1 VGAALFDYGS
11 GIHRAESIRR
21 SASAAVEA
29 NFSGDTLTPQR
40 LLHTTDTSFLNADRA
55 LWQLSRKART
65 LPTVRAAVEHLA
77 AHEVMTALES
87 YVEGQIFL
95 AELRAWLSRYGMRS
109 HGADGLSDGSW
120 IDDPLPAIQHL
131 QALLRKPDRDL
142 EAEVRLQTVKCA
154 AVVGQVRQRLTAH
167 PSRVRYEQALAA
179 AQMANFL
186 SMEHNFWIDQ
196 QAMWCLRRVYLEL
209 GRRGVETGKI
219 DQRDDVFFLI
229 ADEAQTLLRGS
240 AAYGLRELVAMRRAQ
255 IMQARALS
263 PPSFLGSIPLMAPP
277 TEDPFVRAI
286 VRVLGADALLPA
298 GRPMPRAARQVSG
311 QAASPGL
318 ARGRVRVLRGLNES
332 DRLRPGDILVAEAT
346 MPAWTPLFAIAA
358 AVVVDVGGILSHA
371 ATTAREYGIPAIVG
385 TGNATLVLQD
395 DQMVEVDGGIGA
407 VRLIEGTD

>member
-1 VGAALFDYGS
+1 VALPGQAQGLNLRQLLQSSGLAAHLNESLRRIERLWELHFLIMAPAFIALSQFEDL
-11 GIHRAESIRR
+11 HRQL
-21 SASAAVEA
+21 VEA

-255 IMQARALS
+255 IMQARAQSAEL
-263 PPSFLGSIPLMAPP
+263 PWLNTAHGAADRRSICACHC
-277 TEDPFVRAI
+277 
-286 VRVLGADALLPA
+286 A
-298 GRPMPRAARQVSG
+298 G
-311 QAASPGL
+311 
-318 ARGRVRVLRGLNES
+318 LRC
-332 DRLRPGDILVAEAT
+332 
-346 MPAWTPLFAIAA
+346 
-358 AVVVDVGGILSHA
+358 
-371 ATTAREYGIPAIVG
+371 
-385 TGNATLVLQD
+385 
-395 DQMVEVDGGIGA
+395 
-407 VRLIEGTD
+407 